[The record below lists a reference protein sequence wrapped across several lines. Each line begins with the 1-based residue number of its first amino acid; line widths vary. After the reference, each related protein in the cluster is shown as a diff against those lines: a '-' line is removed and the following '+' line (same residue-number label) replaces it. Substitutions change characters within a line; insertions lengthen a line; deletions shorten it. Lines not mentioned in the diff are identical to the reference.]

1 MKFFKIYI
9 VIITLSLFISCDKEF
24 IDPINISDPEVE
36 NNVDNLISLINGIQ
50 KRYST
55 DRAGAKYTT
64 ITAAGLT
71 TGELRLINP
80 GNEAEAQLT
89 NGGNQLAIN
98 NGILRNMWGQL
109 MLLRKEATTV
119 INSAD
124 GAAPDQQTANT
135 LKAYGYFYRAL
146 AHGTLIQFFEE
157 IPLSIERNAQFNTRT
172 EVLEASIEDL
182 LFTESILQNG
192 LSNSV
197 TSGIFD
203 SVDLENSV
211 RALLARYY
219 LMNGEYQEAITAAES
234 VDLSVRS
241 TWRYDAAVP
250 NPIADVYGTNNV
262 VEAKDNEFGLPD
274 NLLPDAND
282 ERIDFY
288 VTLREDPSTGE
299 DAYFAIGFF
308 EDNLDEI
315 PVYVPGETLLII
327 AEAHA
332 RLNQLSQA
340 IDALNDVLT
349 KTSTEDIYNLAA
361 NLPPYSGAVAQ
372 EAILEEIYRNR
383 KIELFMSG
391 MSLED
396 SRRFN
401 RPGPNDVNPERNRN
415 YYPYPDTERDNNPNT
430 PNDPS
435 I

>member
-1 MKFFKIYI
+1 MKLFNIYSI
-9 VIITLSLFISCDKEF
+9 LLMVFMFSSCDEEF

-36 NNVDNLISLINGIQ
+36 SSVDNLTSLINGIQ

-64 ITAAGLT
+64 VTASGLT

-89 NGGNQLAIN
+89 NGGAGITVN
-98 NGILRNMWGQL
+98 NGILRNLWGQL
-109 MLLRKEATTV
+109 MLSRKEATTV

-124 GAAPDQQTANT
+124 GATSDPQAANT

-146 AHGTLIQFFEE
+146 THGTLIQFFEKL
-157 IPLSIERNAQFNTRT
+157 PLSIERNAEFKNRT

-182 LFTESILQNG
+182 LMTKSILQNEI
-192 LSNSV
+192 SASV
-197 TSGIFD
+197 TEDIFD

-211 RALLARYY
+211 QALLARYY
-219 LMNGEYQEAITAAES
+219 LMNGEYQDAITATEN
-234 VDLSVRS
+234 VELSVRS

-250 NPIADVYGTNNV
+250 NPIADIYGTNNV
-262 VEAKDNEFGLPD
+262 VEAKDTRFGLPD
-274 NLLPDAND
+274 DLLPNNND
-282 ERIDFY
+282 ERINFY
-288 VTLREDPSTGE
+288 VTLAQDPSTGD
-299 DAYFAIGFF
+299 DAYFAVGFF

-315 PVYVPGETLLII
+315 PVYLPGEILLIK
-327 AEAHA
+327 AEAYA
-332 RLNQLSQA
+332 RLNQFTLA
-340 IDALNDVLT
+340 IDALNDVRT
-349 KTSTEDIYNLAA
+349 KTTSEDIYNLAA
-361 NLPPYSGAVAQ
+361 NLPAYTGPIEQ

-383 KIELFMSG
+383 RIELFMSG

-396 SRRFN
+396 SRRFD
-401 RPGPNDVNPERNRN
+401 RPGPNDPNPERNRN

-430 PNDPS
+430 PDDPA

>member
-55 DRAGAKYTT
+55 ARAGAKYTT